1 MTITLDLTT
10 VAVCAATALYI
21 AYVLLNLIR
30 FSLKSSD
37 QGPTEISNLGN
48 QIAKF
53 VMINN
58 IDRAIKVCN
67 SVPESL
73 WAPSLKLLLV
83 HRADAYAKNE
93 RWEHAYFEA
102 KDRIAKNAVPFNDTK
117 DLITIRILDF
127 LFLGLMAYVLA
138 FITTYHITICIFLL
152 GSILLNSILHAQNRN
167 GRLGER
173 EAYVQVERLVLL
185 LLPPTQK

>member
-1 MTITLDLTT
+1 MTITLDLTAT
-10 VAVCAATALYI
+10 AVYAATALYI

-30 FSLKSSD
+30 FSLKASD

-48 QIAKF
+48 QIAKL

-58 IDRAIKVCN
+58 IDRAIKTCN
-67 SVPESL
+67 SVPENL
-73 WAPSLKLLLV
+73 WAPSLKLLLI
-83 HRADAYAKNE
+83 HRRDALNKNE

-102 KDRIAKNAVPFNDTK
+102 KDRIAKNAVQFHDTK
-117 DLITIRILDF
+117 DLITVRILDF

-138 FITTYHITICIFLL
+138 FVTSYYGPICIFFG
-152 GSILLNSILHAQNRN
+152 GSVVLSGILHAQHRI

-173 EAYVQVERLVLL
+173 EAYVQVERLVILL
-185 LLPPTQK
+185 SPQPSK